1 MIAKNS
7 KVYQGLFKKLD
18 ALRATLSDEE
28 RNILD
33 SIVTDEVRAH
43 AFRST
48 KAVRVSRAQKT
59 EVAAHRSI
67 VRPASKAVRKVK
79 AQK

>member
-1 MIAKNS
+1 MRTKNS

-28 RNILD
+28 RTILD
-33 SIVTDEVRAH
+33 SIFTDEVKAH
-43 AFRST
+43 RLIIRPVS
-48 KAVRVSRAQKT
+48 KANKQKT
-59 EVAAHRSI
+59 EVAAHRAI

>member
-33 SIVTDEVRAH
+33 SIFTDEVRAH
-43 AFRST
+43 KIA
-48 KAVRVSRAQKT
+48 KRVAKRVAKNT
-59 EVAAHRSI
+59 PEVSAHR
-67 VRPASKAVRKVK
+67 VAKRVAKRTAKRVTK
-79 AQK
+79 